1 MKTEAIEIEDLFNTP
16 EKLPT
21 EVQIILENFAEREQT
36 YENCQQLE
44 QALRPHGYTFSWG
57 LDAEPYDLRKT
68 N

>member
-1 MKTEAIEIEDLFNTP
+1 MEDLFTTP
-16 EKLPT
+16 EQLPT
-21 EVQIILENFAEREQT
+21 EVQEILSDFSEREQT

-44 QALRPHGYTFSWG
+44 QALKPHGYTFEWG

>member
-1 MKTEAIEIEDLFNTP
+1 MTDLFETP

-21 EVQIILENFAEREQT
+21 EIQAILSDFSEREQT

-44 QALRPHGYTFSWG
+44 QALKPHGYTFEWG